1 MNILSITGQCLVLCK
16 APSRA
21 ITSCRHLGM
30 DSTIAH
36 LALHCTA
43 TTAKQQNPFSY
54 IPFPDKKFSSD
65 RADFWRNDAILMYLY
80 WEKKSSH
87 LVSPLRRYLTLKR
100 AHVLRRW
107 LYKNQYGHWWIKGD
121 LFFSINQSVKN
132 ALELSWFHSFCISFI
147 KKRIFIFFFL
157 RTPPFRE
164 CFCFP
169 WLCCCSRGW
178 TRLCVAAPGC
188 WPIGTPNLLNTGHFL
203 FLFLSVS

>member
-107 LYKNQYGHWWIKGD
+107 LYVYV
-121 LFFSINQSVKN
+121 LYSI
-132 ALELSWFHSFCISFI
+132 
-147 KKRIFIFFFL
+147 
-157 RTPPFRE
+157 
-164 CFCFP
+164 
-169 WLCCCSRGW
+169 
-178 TRLCVAAPGC
+178 
-188 WPIGTPNLLNTGHFL
+188 L
-203 FLFLSVS
+203 FLICIILTLLYVLCKPASIYHVLKYYFLKWTDFVLFL

>member
-107 LYKNQYGHWWIKGD
+107 LYYDQTT
-121 LFFSINQSVKN
+121 
-132 ALELSWFHSFCISFI
+132 LSTVPLNLVLVID
-147 KKRIFIFFFL
+147 K
-157 RTPPFRE
+157 
-164 CFCFP
+164 
-169 WLCCCSRGW
+169 
-178 TRLCVAAPGC
+178 
-188 WPIGTPNLLNTGHFL
+188 LLNRSKIAQNGEWAFL
-203 FLFLSVS
+203 LILIIAFLYKTEQHSNDS